1 MNFSRIWAFAREVAW
16 TSVLSLVLMLAG
28 ILTGLFA
35 TDYLGLTIA
44 LVGGSVSLAILS
56 LRA

>member
-1 MNFSRIWAFAREVAW
+1 
-16 TSVLSLVLMLAG
+16 LVLMLAG